1 MTSTSERL
9 RELVE
14 LNRFITS
21 TLEFED
27 VLERVV
33 EKTADFTAAD
43 ACALLLGDDNGT
55 ARIVAARGL
64 PAERTRRFA
73 APLDERINVAL
84 MELLGFRPDDVFLG
98 VPVIE
103 RGRLRGL
110 LAVYRRGPAEADRET
125 EYLVTALADQA
136 AIALEHAARY
146 RELSYEKERHLR
158 LLQAIQSNAGTYL
171 AYLDREL
178 RVVEANA
185 GFCRALGRPVE
196 EIVGRRFDEVKGA
209 PAIVPLLESVRAD
222 GEGVETQVRLR
233 HRGRGVYWNVC
244 VRPVLDGAGR
254 VEGLVISA
262 SDVTDEVMARKE
274 VEVAKRRKDEF
285 LAMLG
290 HELRNPVAAIATAAE
305 LMRLDDPT
313 SRCRARC
320 AT

>member
-1 MTSTSERL
+1 MTSTSDRL

-43 ACALLLGDDNGT
+43 ACALLLAGDNGM

-64 PAERTRRFA
+64 PLERTRRFA

-110 LAVYRRGPAEADRET
+110 LAVYRRGPAVADREA

-146 RELSYEKERHLR
+146 RELSHEKERHLR
-158 LLQAIQSNAGTYL
+158 LLQAIQSNAGTYS
-171 AYLDREL
+171 
-178 RVVEANA
+178 
-185 GFCRALGRPVE
+185 P
-196 EIVGRRFDEVKGA
+196 
-209 PAIVPLLESVRAD
+209 
-222 GEGVETQVRLR
+222 
-233 HRGRGVYWNVC
+233 
-244 VRPVLDGAGR
+244 
-254 VEGLVISA
+254 ISTA
-262 SDVTDEVMARKE
+262 SC
-274 VEVAKRRKDEF
+274 
-285 LAMLG
+285 G
-290 HELRNPVAAIATAAE
+290 
-305 LMRLDDPT
+305 
-313 SRCRARC
+313 
-320 AT
+320 